1 MKSIALFSLV
11 AGTLAAVAW
20 SQSPGDGCDGRP
32 GPPPPPPGADPV
44 SDLFDTDA
52 DGVISD
58 EEIAAAIDVLN
69 ELDENGDGSLT
80 RDELP
85 RPPRPN
91 ERGPRRGGP
100 ARDARPQRPVQSE
113 THTAAA
119 SGTVIFRG
127 GFETDRRDHGRPVAL
142 IAAALGVKTQVFRDA
157 FSGVTPARN
166 GQPSGAEA
174 RANKD
179 VLLRALGKY
188 GITNE
193 RLDAVSN
200 YYRYRPGSGSLWRH
214 TPASAKAIVKDGKVT
229 GFTITNPG
237 SGYLT
242 VPSVSVAGYGQVKV
256 KAEIGFSRDL
266 AKNGRITKLTVIK

>member
-44 SDLFDTDA
+44 SDLFDADA

-85 RPPRPN
+85 RPPRPD

-100 ARDARPQRPVQSE
+100 PRDARPQRQTQNG
-113 THTAAA
+113 THAAAA

-127 GFETDRRDHGRPVAL
+127 GYETDRRDHGRPVAL

-200 YYRYRPGSGSLWRH
+200 FYRYRPGAGSLWRH

-229 GFTITNPG
+229 GFTITNSG

-256 KAEIGFSRDL
+256 KAEIGFSKDL
-266 AKNGRITKLTVIK
+266 AKNGRITKLTVIE